1 VATQSSPSF
10 AFRPDILPGAR
21 FLLNLLVAA
30 TVLFPFVPRILDR
43 DLQPTYLFFL
53 LLWIAIGGYRTI
65 SKRVFILACT
75 AFLIMVYRTRF
86 GYDIYDQSRGL
97 VFYLTPV
104 LMIVYLRNINLA
116 ETEKLIRA
124 ARYTLHLYV
133 LFAAIQFLGL
143 DTLNLLDGARVS
155 ADRGVSSLC
164 PEPSMFGF
172 VLTSIAIF
180 LASSQRLKTLDLA
193 VFMMGM
199 LMCGAASA
207 ILAAIPFLFG
217 TVRELVSRSRYKTAY
232 GTALIVLLVATVF
245 AAGAV
250 LPGRILGLLSFRG
263 DLSEFSDFSVLERIG
278 HVYFVFFQ
286 NSLLTGGAAPW
297 GTAYLAFI
305 SQNDIF
311 RFGSDVN
318 NILSSLGAV
327 VYDGG
332 ILGFLFIY
340 FLFRFSEARHLALHS
355 KASIFLLAIQSMS
368 FAVPVLWLAAF
379 SGLIKKK

>member
-1 VATQSSPSF
+1 M
-10 AFRPDILPGAR
+10 
-21 FLLNLLVAA
+21 LNLLVAV
-30 TVLFPFVPRILDR
+30 TVLFPFVPRVLDR
-43 DLQPTYLFFL
+43 DIQPIYLFALFIL
-53 LLWIAIGGYRTI
+53 IAISGYRTM
-65 SKRVFILACT
+65 SNRVFILAST
-75 AFLIMVYRTRF
+75 AALIIIYRARF
-86 GYDIYDQSRGL
+86 GYDLYDQVRGL
-97 VFYLTPV
+97 VFYMTPV
-104 LMIVYLRNINLA
+104 LMIVYLRNITLA
-116 ETEKLIRA
+116 ETEKLITI
-124 ARYTLHLYV
+124 ARLSLYLYV
-133 LFAAIQFLGL
+133 VFAAIQFAAIQFFGL
-143 DTLNLLDGARVS
+143 DIFNLIDGARGT

-164 PEPSMFGF
+164 PEPSMLGF

-180 LASSQRLKTLDLA
+180 LVSSQRWKTLDLV
-193 VFMMGM
+193 VFVTGI

-217 TVRELVSRSRYKTAY
+217 AVRELVSRSRHKTAY
-232 GTALIVLLVATVF
+232 STAIIGLLMTMVF

-250 LPGRILGLLSFRG
+250 LPSRILELLSFRG
-263 DLSEFSDFSVLERIG
+263 DLTEFSDFSALERIG

-286 NSLLTGGAAPW
+286 NSLLLGGAAPW

-305 SQNDIF
+305 GQNDIF

-318 NILSSLGAV
+318 NILTSLGAV

-332 ILGFLFIY
+332 ILGFLLIY

>member
-1 VATQSSPSF
+1 
-10 AFRPDILPGAR
+10 
-21 FLLNLLVAA
+21 
-30 TVLFPFVPRILDR
+30 
-43 DLQPTYLFFL
+43 
-53 LLWIAIGGYRTI
+53 
-65 SKRVFILACT
+65 
-75 AFLIMVYRTRF
+75 
-86 GYDIYDQSRGL
+86 
-97 VFYLTPV
+97 
-104 LMIVYLRNINLA
+104 
-116 ETEKLIRA
+116 
-124 ARYTLHLYV
+124 
-133 LFAAIQFLGL
+133 
-143 DTLNLLDGARVS
+143 
-155 ADRGVSSLC
+155 
-164 PEPSMFGF
+164 MFGF

-232 GTALIVLLVATVF
+232 GTALIVLLMVTVF

-263 DLSEFSDFSVLERIG
+263 DLTEFSDFSVLERIG

-297 GTAYLAFI
+297 GAAYLAFI
-305 SQNDIF
+305 GQNDIF

-340 FLFRFSEARHLALHS
+340 FLFRFSEARHLAFHS